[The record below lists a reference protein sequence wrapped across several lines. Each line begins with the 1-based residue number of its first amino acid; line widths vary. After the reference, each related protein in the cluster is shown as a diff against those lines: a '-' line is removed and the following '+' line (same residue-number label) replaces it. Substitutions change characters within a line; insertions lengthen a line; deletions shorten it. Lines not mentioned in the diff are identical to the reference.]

1 MPVHNLF
8 PTPVYMKQ
16 ALGSTQKEINEEL
29 FNLYDP
35 SNMMKNTHTYNHTS
49 SHEVSCDEEGNMF
62 ATNIVKQTPKFTS
75 FLEKCIANFLG
86 ELGMRHHIPY
96 AVTESWFTRT
106 AQGKHAPVHSHGN
119 SDISGVYYLQTNGAD
134 GELAIR
140 NPLNNCN
147 GNLLY
152 FLTNMSHGEKKMP
165 LKTGLLMMWPATLEH
180 STYINQT
187 PTDRISISFNI
198 TVSRPPFITTPEP
211 DEQPEGSHILPS
223 QKAHIVHGV

>member
-1 MPVHNLF
+1 MTKNLMPVHNLF
-8 PTPVYMKQ
+8 PTPVYIKQ

-119 SDISGVYYLQTNGAD
+119 SGYLRC
-134 GELAIR
+134 L
-140 NPLNNCN
+140 
-147 GNLLY
+147 
-152 FLTNMSHGEKKMP
+152 
-165 LKTGLLMMWPATLEH
+165 
-180 STYINQT
+180 
-187 PTDRISISFNI
+187 
-198 TVSRPPFITTPEP
+198 
-211 DEQPEGSHILPS
+211 LPS
-223 QKAHIVHGV
+223 D

>member
-8 PTPVYMKQ
+8 PTPVYIKQ

-75 FLEKCIANFLG
+75 FLEKCVSNFLG

>member
-35 SNMMKNTHTYNHTS
+35 SNMVKNTHTYNHTS

-106 AQGKHAPVHSHGN
+106 TQGKHAPVHSHGN

-152 FLTNMSHGEKKMP
+152 FLTNMAHGEKKMP

-223 QKAHIVHGV
+223 QKAHIVYGV

>member
-29 FNLYDP
+29 FNLYDL
-35 SNMMKNTHTYNHTS
+35 SSMKKNTHTYNHTS

>member
-8 PTPVYMKQ
+8 PTPVYIKQ

-198 TVSRPPFITTPEP
+198 TVSRPPFITTLEP